1 MDYRVGVRSY
11 RRVVPAGNADSV
23 AVGRRMTASEGELPT
38 SEQLR
43 THPPTS
49 PADAPLPRW
58 KRWWCAPLG
67 PLELRLRRD
76 SVAAGVWISV
86 AVCPPVAVYALSTL
100 SQTRAVA
107 MCILIAVAISA
118 SLLVLRLPWDE
129 FVRSPWREAYYGAW
143 WVMDF
148 SLIVAA
154 AALSGGARSPL
165 LLLAFI
171 QLVFTGVSFPQ
182 ASVVLATAL
191 TLLAVV
197 VLAIIDSLPFP
208 ITMIEVTAFA
218 GTGLMAYL
226 QVRNHDR
233 RARVLT
239 ASEHRLAEAQ
249 AIAHIGSWEWR
260 SDTGRFVVSDELR
273 RIFGTPPTVDEQTAR
288 EYVDQVHPSDRD
300 ELERVFRE
308 ATERGGPFSLEHRLV
323 RGDGE
328 IRSIMVHATSRVDRS
343 GSTRIS
349 GVCQDITELR
359 RVEARL
365 RYHADHDP
373 LTGLLSRHRLV
384 AELDRHLGF
393 GEQRRRSGA
402 LVLIDVDG
410 FGIYNDSY
418 GQAAGD
424 MLLRS
429 IADTLVHRLRAGD
442 MVARSGGDEF
452 GIVLA
457 DSTAEAAAATAQELR
472 ALLSDCAGESTVT
485 ASLGIAAFGPGSDLV
500 GDDVLVAADI
510 ALHEAKHGGGNR
522 VSVYR
527 GQNGPDMTWM
537 QRIRTALEQDRFILH
552 AQPIVDLTTGAVSH
566 HELLIRMRDDDGRL
580 ITPDAFLPT
589 AERFGLINAID
600 RWVGRTA
607 VSLAA
612 AGHHVAINLSAH
624 SIGDAEIIRIAQSA
638 AEHGVDPAMLMFEIT
653 ETAAIANL
661 QEARGFAAAL
671 AAIGCEL
678 AIDDFGTGFGSLTY
692 LKHIPAR
699 YVKIDREF
707 IKDLTLSP
715 TDQHVVRAVVG
726 IARSLN
732 QHTVAEGVENA
743 ETLALVRQLG
753 VDYVQGFF
761 TGRPSQI
768 WPEPA
773 KLRPLPAA
781 AA

>member
-1 MDYRVGVRSY
+1 MRS
-11 RRVVPAGNADSV
+11 
-23 AVGRRMTASEGELPT
+23 SEGELPT
-38 SEQLR
+38 PKEPR
-43 THPPTS
+43 TDPPTRDV
-49 PADAPLPRW
+49 DAPTPAW

-67 PLELRLRRD
+67 PVDLQLRRD

-86 AVCPPVAVYALSTL
+86 AVCPPVVVYALIAL
-100 SQTRAVA
+100 SPTRAA
-107 MCILIAVAISA
+107 AICILAALAVPG
-118 SLLVLRLPWDE
+118 SLVVLRLPWDRY
-129 FVRSPWREAYYGAW
+129 VRSPWREAYYGAW
-143 WVMDF
+143 WVIDF
-148 SLIVAA
+148 SLIIATTVI
-154 AALSGGARSPL
+154 SGGASSPL

-171 QLVFTGVSFPQ
+171 QLVFTGVSYPK

-191 TLLAVV
+191 TLLTVI
-197 VLAIIDSLPFP
+197 VLAIIDSSPFEVA
-208 ITMIEVTAFA
+208 MIEVTAFA

-233 RARVLT
+233 RARVLS

-260 SDTGRFVVSDELR
+260 SDTGRLEVSDELR
-273 RIFGTPPTVDEQTAR
+273 RIFGTPSSEIEQTAR
-288 EYVDQVHPSDRD
+288 QYVDQVHPSDRD
-300 ELERVFRE
+300 ELERMFRE
-308 ATERGGPFSLEHRLV
+308 AAERGGPFSLEHRLV

-328 IRSIMVHATSRVDRS
+328 IRSIVVHATSTVD
-343 GSTRIS
+343 GDGVTRIS

-373 LTGLLSRHRLV
+373 LTGLLSRRRLV
-384 AELDRHLGF
+384 SELDRHLGF
-393 GEQRRRSGA
+393 GERRVRNGA
-402 LVLIDVDG
+402 LVLVDVDG
-410 FGIYNDSY
+410 FGIFNDSY
-418 GQAAGD
+418 GQTAGD
-424 MLLRS
+424 LLLRS
-429 IADTLVHRLRAGD
+429 IADTLMHRLRASD
-442 MVARSGGDEF
+442 MIARTGGDEF

-457 DSTAEAAAATAQELR
+457 DTTAETAAATAQELR
-472 ALLSDCAGESTVT
+472 ALLSECAGESAIT
-485 ASLGIAAFGPGSDLV
+485 ASLGIACFGPGSDLV

-522 VSVYR
+522 VAVYR

-537 QRIRTALEQDRFILH
+537 QRIRTALEQDHFVLH
-552 AQPIVDLTTGAVSH
+552 AQPIVDLASGAVSH

-580 ITPDAFLPT
+580 IGPDAFLPT

-612 AGHHVAINLSAH
+612 AGHRVALNLSAH

-638 AEHGVDPAMLMFEIT
+638 VEQGVDPAMLMFEIT

-661 QEARGFAAAL
+661 QEARGFATAL
-671 AAIGCEL
+671 AEIGCEL

-726 IARSLN
+726 IARSLD
-732 QHTVAEGVENA
+732 QRTVAEGVENA
-743 ETLALVRQLG
+743 ETLALIRQLG

-761 TGRPSQI
+761 TGRPTQI
-768 WPEPA
+768 WPDPVST
-773 KLRPLPAA
+773 RPLPAA